1 MQSQEQR
8 LAELLKKFGLDDV
21 GEETVGKSSP
31 DESKVINTPP
41 ATAETPVVPPART
54 LDIHSSVN
62 KADNINGLNSQYI
75 NKSDSI
81 NSLNSQCINNNINI
95 NLTTVNARAR
105 EAKNRKASD
114 YRNWRIAMFG
124 GDIDPVVEAVGEAL
138 RAFKPSQPEID
149 RPLWLKICNRVG
161 FQNFLDA
168 VFEQKSLFR
177 DLESRGKHYTN
188 KAAIFQRLLNKRF
201 PKSKGGAR

>member
-1 MQSQEQR
+1 MQSREQR

-21 GEETVGKSSP
+21 GEETVGNSST

-41 ATAETPVVPPART
+41 ATAETPVVPPSRAR
-54 LDIHSSVN
+54 DILPKYSSVN
-62 KADNINGLNSQYI
+62 KSDN
-75 NKSDSI
+75 I
-81 NSLNSQCINNNINI
+81 NSLNSQYINNNINI
-95 NLTTVNARAR
+95 NITAVNARAR
-105 EAKNRKASD
+105 EDKNRKASD

-124 GDIDPVVEAVGEAL
+124 GDIDPVAEAVGEAL

-161 FQNFLDA
+161 YQNFLDA

-177 DLESRGKHYTN
+177 DLESSGKHYAN
-188 KAAIFQRLLNKRF
+188 KAAIFQHLLNKRF
-201 PKSKGGAR
+201 PKSKGGAK